1 MGKELL
7 HVLAAL
13 ATPDG
18 PKAAIRTGGRYHL
31 SGNTQPLLRDA
42 MCLSILQSRD
52 AALPLLEELA
62 ARLAKQPT
70 AWASST
76 GR

>member
-1 MGKELL
+1 MCWRPWRLQTAQRRRSAPAG
-7 HVLAAL
+7 V
-13 ATPDG
+13 T
-18 PKAAIRTGGRYHL
+18 IS